1 MKIYWQCVYWWDGCK
16 IMIPGWLETS
26 FDIFSYSLVWYF
38 HAIMHHVVLLRMDN
52 SLGFLLFLFF
62 LIQSLLILFKADE
75 FFIWSEEK
83 PEYWADE
90 SLKFHGTSLVVQR
103 LGFCAFIADGV
114 GLIPGQ
120 GIKILWATQ
129 WAKNTNK

>member
-1 MKIYWQCVYWWDGCK
+1 MLIDTFFHMSSLHFVFSN
-16 IMIPGWLETS
+16 LEVS
-26 FDIFSYSLVWYF
+26 PSCS
-38 HAIMHHVVLLRMDN
+38 
-52 SLGFLLFLFF
+52 
-62 LIQSLLILFKADE
+62 IQSLLILFKADE